1 MAMSVALVYFFM
13 IIAQRKQ
20 RRRLQAMRDALK
32 DSDSMV
38 TKDEKFSRTN
48 TRAR

>member
-20 RRRLQAMRDALK
+20 RRLQAMRDALK
-32 DSDSMV
+32 FGDSMI
-38 TKDEKFSRTN
+38 TKV
-48 TRAR
+48 